1 MKCEYCD
8 NEISGGT
15 VSCPFCGAAMP
26 AKMRESSDSVLLGN
40 FQNAEQLRR
49 LQREEELK
57 KEKEL
62 LRQEQELE
70 QERAKLKQLKLVEE
84 KITEKSP
91 ANRIVFV
98 ILGLVFG
105 FAGLQFLYAGRF
117 FSFLIVFF
125 GCFIS
130 IIIAVVNDWPFLGFV
145 SFVLFLFS
153 LVATFTMS
161 ADGRKR
167 KMSWLK

>member
-8 NEISGGT
+8 NEVSGSAI
-15 VSCPFCGAAMP
+15 SCPFCGAARP
-26 AKMRESSDSVLLGN
+26 AKMRESSDSVPLEN
-40 FQNAEQLRR
+40 FQSAEQLRQ

-70 QERAKLKQLKLVEE
+70 QERAKLKQLKQTET
-84 KITEKSP
+84 KIVEKSP
-91 ANRIVFV
+91 ANRIVFI

-117 FSFLIVFF
+117 FLFLIVFF

-130 IIIAVVNDWPFLGFV
+130 MIVGVVNDWAGMMAVVMVCFF
-145 SFVLFLFS
+145 FS
-153 LVATFTMS
+153 LIATFVMGT
-161 ADGRKR
+161 DGRKR